1 MDFHFERA
9 EKGDAHGQ
17 YDLGIMYL
25 HGNSFLIRDEKKAC
39 FWLNKAAENGYTK
52 ALKHITSTR
61 K

>member
-1 MDFHFERA
+1 
-9 EKGDAHGQ
+9 
-17 YDLGIMYL
+17 MYL